1 MRISLN
7 WLRDYVDL
15 RADAD
20 ELAHRLTMAGL
31 EVSAV
36 ETLGVGIEGVVTA
49 RIVEKGPHPGADR
62 LSLCRVDDGTE
73 IHEIVCGA
81 TNMQAGDA
89 VALARVGTRLPG
101 GLKIKKAKIRG
112 QASSGMMCSEREL
125 GLGDGH
131 DGILILPPDTAP
143 GRPVVEVLGLPDTV
157 FEVDLTPNRADCLS
171 VVGVAREVAALTGA
185 ALRLPQPNLA
195 ESGEPIAGQTSVT
208 IEDPEL
214 CRRYA
219 ARIVRGVRIGPS
231 PRWLQQR
238 LQAVGVRALNN
249 VVDVTN
255 YVLMELGHPLHAF
268 DLQRLGGQRIVV
280 RRARDGELFTT
291 LDGQERCLDADT
303 LMICDG
309 DGPVAVAGI
318 MGGLNSE
325 VEDTTRDVL
334 LESAYFDP
342 ANIRRS
348 SKALGLSTEASYRF
362 ERGTDI
368 EGLIRAL
375 DRAAELIAELAGGT
389 VAAGI
394 WDAFPGPR
402 ARRRVTCRP
411 ARVSAVLGVEL
422 SRDAIV
428 NYLQAL
434 GLSAVAETGSETTFE
449 VPPHRVDLE
458 REIDL
463 IEEVARLH
471 GYDAIPTTLPKVAM
485 TAGERPAARRTADRA
500 RDVLVAAGLTE
511 AINLSFIDPA
521 EDERLALGADDALRR
536 KVVIQNPLNS
546 ETAVLRTT
554 LLPGLLRAAGLN
566 NRRQTGAVRLFEVGR
581 TFHPVD
587 GQELPRE
594 VQRVGAVLAGEQ
606 CPLGWL
612 ASAQTVDFFDAKG
625 VVEGF
630 VATLGVDGLG
640 WETVTDRPWLH
651 PGRGAVLVLGGEEL
665 GWCGQLHPDRAEAYQ
680 VPEPLFVF
688 ELDLDRLQ
696 QGSRK
701 PGAFLGLD
709 RYPAVARDLAVVL
722 DRGVPVQ
729 QVLDAVADCRGR
741 EPLLRSATL
750 FDIYEG
756 ERLAADKVSLAIRVV
771 YRSEERTLTEE
782 EVQRAEAGVL
792 THLEQQL
799 GARLRGR

>member
-15 RADAD
+15 SVPVD

-36 ETLGVGIEGVVTA
+36 ETLGAGIEGVVTA
-49 RIVEKGPHPGADR
+49 RIVGKGPHPGADR
-62 LSLCRVDDGTE
+62 LSLCRVDDGSE
-73 IHEIVCGA
+73 VHEIVCGA
-81 TNMQAGDA
+81 TNMDTGDA

-112 QASSGMMCSEREL
+112 QASFGMMCSEREL
-125 GLGDGH
+125 GLGEGH
-131 DGILILPPDTAP
+131 AGILILPPDTAP
-143 GRPVVEVLGLPDTV
+143 GRPLLEVLGLPDTV

-185 ALRLPQPNLA
+185 ALRLPQPNLSEA
-195 ESGEPIAGQTSVT
+195 GEPVAGQTSVT
-208 IEDPEL
+208 IEAPEL

-238 LQAVGVRALNN
+238 LQALGVRALNN

-268 DLQRLGGQRIVV
+268 DLQRLGDQRIVV
-280 RRARDGELFTT
+280 RRAAAGERFTT
-291 LDGQERCLDADT
+291 LDGQERVLDADT

-309 DGPVAVAGI
+309 HGPVAVAGI

-375 DRAAELIAELAGGT
+375 DRAAGLIAELAGGT
-389 VAAGI
+389 VAEGI
-394 WDAFPGPR
+394 WDAYPAPVP
-402 ARRRVTCRP
+402 RRRVDCRP

-428 NYLQAL
+428 GHLISL
-434 GLSAVAETGSETTFE
+434 GLALVAETGSELTFE
-449 VPPHRVDLE
+449 VPSHRVDLE

-471 GYDAIPTTLPKVAM
+471 GYDEIPVTLPKVEM
-485 TAGERPAARRTADRA
+485 RAGERPASRITADHA
-500 RDVLVAAGLTE
+500 RDALVAAGMAE
-511 AINLSFIDPA
+511 AVSLSFIDPA
-521 EDERLALGADDALRR
+521 EDERLGLGEGDALRR
-536 KVVIQNPLNS
+536 KVTIRNPLNS
-546 ETAVLRTT
+546 ETSVLRST

-566 NRRQTGAVRLFEVGR
+566 ARRQTGAVRLFEVGR
-581 TFHPVD
+581 TFHPVA
-587 GQELPRE
+587 GQDLPRE
-594 VQRVGAVLAGEQ
+594 VQRVGAVLSGERY
-606 CPLGWL
+606 PLGWL
-612 ASAQTVDFFDAKG
+612 ADTQGVDFFDAKG
-625 VVEGF
+625 IVEGF
-630 VATLGVDGLG
+630 LATLGVDGVA
-640 WETVTDRPWLH
+640 WEAATDRPWLH
-651 PGRGAVLVLGGEEL
+651 PGRGARVVLDGAEL
-665 GWCGQLHPDRAEAYQ
+665 GWCGQLHPDRVEAYQ
-680 VPEPLFVF
+680 VPEQTLVF

-696 QGSRK
+696 RAGHRT
-701 PGAFLGLD
+701 GAFPGLD

-722 DRGVPVQ
+722 DRSVPVQ
-729 QVLDAVADCRGR
+729 QVMDAVSDHAGS

-750 FDIYEG
+750 FDAYEG
-756 ERLAADKVSLAIRVV
+756 ERLAADKVSLAVRIV
-771 YRSEERTLTEE
+771 YRSEDRTLTEE
-782 EVQRAEAGVL
+782 EVQEAEAGL
-792 THLEQQL
+792 LAHLEQHL
-799 GARLRGR
+799 GARLRGS

>member
-36 ETLGVGIEGVVTA
+36 ETLGAGIEGVVTA
-49 RIVEKGPHPGADR
+49 RIVERGPHPGADR

-125 GLGDGH
+125 GLGEGH
-131 DGILILPPDTAP
+131 DGILILPPNTAL
-143 GRPVVEVLGLPDTV
+143 GRPLVEVLGLPDTV

-185 ALRLPQPNLA
+185 ELRLPEPNLA
-195 ESGEPIAGQTSVT
+195 ESGEPIADQTSVT

-280 RRARDGELFTT
+280 RRARDGESFTT

-375 DRAAELIAELAGGT
+375 DRAAGLIAELAGGT

-428 NYLQAL
+428 TYLQAL
-434 GLSAVAETGSETTFE
+434 GLSPVAETGSETTFE

-471 GYDAIPTTLPKVAM
+471 GYDAIPATLPKVAM

-581 TFHPVD
+581 TYHPVD
-587 GQELPRE
+587 GQVLPRE

-606 CPLGWL
+606 RPLGWL
-612 ASAQTVDFFDAKG
+612 ASAQAVDFFDAKG

-680 VPEPLFVF
+680 VPEPLFAF
-688 ELDLDRLQ
+688 ELDLNRLQ
-696 QGSRK
+696 QAGRK
-701 PGAFLGLD
+701 PGAFPGLD